1 MFTKLKIRLL
11 SYGYHTVMLRLY
23 YGKGSKRYRKRSG
36 NGAEMGREW
45 NDRTARMGGTGET
58 DGDKGERRFSGKLI
72 TRVDKITDIGEKVM
86 PKFANTEKFL

>member
-45 NDRTARMGGTGET
+45 NENGTI
-58 DGDKGERRFSGKLI
+58 ERHGWGNEMMDSPEQRRAL
-72 TRVDKITDIGEKVM
+72 
-86 PKFANTEKFL
+86 NC